1 VLGRNEVPL
10 RHPKRIFSM
19 HPVNRSLW
27 LRFIAIAQPY
37 FFPTIR
43 GGRWV
48 TFLLMVMLLLF
59 LFGVLSV
66 VVTGMILVENYFAP
80 VITSEIASGLLTVI
94 TDALHS
100 DAWLIVA
107 AALIIPATVFVAFG
121 RHLRKHKQ
129 AWFLLALVLIL
140 SLSVTGI
147 NVAFSYISN
156 YFTNALVKKNQDM
169 AYLFVAVYFCGFLV
183 GIPVVAFY
191 SYGQNY
197 LGMRWREWMTGSF
210 LSNYFKNRRY
220 YEIEAASQID
230 NPDQRI
236 MEDIRSFTRTSLTFL
251 LVILGSFMDL
261 VSFTGILWSKSI
273 LLVCVVLGYSLTGT
287 ALTVLIG
294 RRLVGLNFN
303 QLRYEADFRYS
314 LVHARDNAE
323 SIAFYQGEK
332 PEVARISGRFRSVLR
347 NFSFLI
353 GWQRNLSFFT
363 TAYSYLPVVLPF
375 LVLFPQYFGGQIEYG
390 DMVQANFAFTQVYAA
405 LSLIVSQIEQLTN
418 FAAGVDRLS
427 TFGDAI
433 NPERVVLPG
442 IKSRDSDQFA
452 MTRMTLLTPNR
463 TRTLIRDLTMELE
476 KNDNL
481 VVVGQSGVGKS
492 SLLRAIAGLWT
503 QGAGIVRRPPLSKIF
518 FLPQKPYMLLG
529 SLRDQLLYPRL
540 DGNIPDVELEKVL
553 KTVRLEDL
561 PERVGGFDAE
571 LDWADV
577 LSLGEQQRLA
587 FARLLLNKPG
597 FAVLDEA
604 TSALDIQNEAN
615 LYRKLREL
623 DIHYISVGHR
633 SSILEYHDHVLDLQ
647 GPERWRLLP
656 VKEYQM
662 ELAFDKAQPAVVRG

>member
-1 VLGRNEVPL
+1 VPL
-10 RHPKRIFSM
+10 RHPKGIFFM
-19 HPVNRSLW
+19 RPVHRSLW

-37 FFPTIR
+37 FFPPIR

-48 TFLLMVMLLLF
+48 TLLLMVVLLLF
-59 LFGVLSV
+59 IFGVLSV
-66 VVTGMILVENYFAP
+66 VAAGMVLAGNYFAP
-80 VITSEIASGLLTVI
+80 VITSEIASGLLSVI
-94 TDALHS
+94 MDALHS
-100 DAWLIVA
+100 DAWLIAA
-107 AALIIPATVFVAFG
+107 AALIIPAAVFVAFG
-121 RHLRKHKQ
+121 RQLRKQKQ
-129 AWFLLALVLIL
+129 AWFLLALVLTL
-140 SLSVTGI
+140 SLAVTGI

-156 YFTNALVKKNQDM
+156 FFTNALVKKNQDM

-210 LSNYFKNRRY
+210 LSNYFKNRKY
-220 YEIEAASQID
+220 YEIEASSQID

-332 PEVARISGRFRSVLR
+332 PEVARISARFRSVLR
-347 NFSFLI
+347 NFSLLI

-375 LVLFPQYFGGQIEYG
+375 LVLFPQYFGGRIEYG
-390 DMVQANFAFTQVYAA
+390 DMVQANFAFAQVYAA
-405 LSLIVSQIEQLTN
+405 LSLIVSQIEQITN
-418 FAAGVDRLS
+418 FAAGVERLS
-427 TFGDAI
+427 TFADFL
-433 NPERVVLPG
+433 NPEKEVAPG
-442 IKSRDSDQFA
+442 IESRDSGQFG
-452 MTRMTLLTPNR
+452 MTRMTLLTPDG
-463 TRTLIRDLTMELE
+463 TRTLISDLTMELQ
-476 KNDNL
+476 KNSNL
-481 VVVGQSGVGKS
+481 VIVGQSGIGKS

-503 QGAGIVRRPPLSKIF
+503 QGAGIVRRPPLSQIF

-529 SLRDQLLYPRL
+529 SLRDQLLYPKL
-540 DGNIPDVELEKVL
+540 DGNIPDGELEKVL
-553 KTVRLEDL
+553 KTAHLEDL
-561 PERVGGFDAE
+561 PQRVGGFDAD

-615 LYRKLREL
+615 LYLKLKKL
-623 DIHYISVGHR
+623 GIHYLSAGHR
-633 SSILEYHDHVLDLQ
+633 SSILEYHDYVLELQ
-647 GPERWRLLP
+647 GPDRWSLLP
-656 VKEYQM
+656 VKAYQM
-662 ELAFDKAQPAVVRG
+662 KSTFDKAQPAREPG